1 MKELIDRS
9 NDQREL
15 IKLTQQN
22 ISDQEVNAVNAREL
36 HEFLGVGRKFNTWIK
51 DRIEKYG
58 FLENLDYV
66 IVENLSFPNPGNAKS
81 RSQVLKDYYISLD
94 MAKELSMVENNDKG
108 REARQYFIQ
117 CEKQLHRP
125 MSQLEMISVMA
136 SEMVKAQKQ
145 LEQVTADNAIQDQRL
160 DNIENNLQQ
169 KADLADRLADS
180 ALLLSATQM
189 GSVFG
194 LSAKAFN
201 QKLKEHKV
209 AYKTTYEDER
219 GITRTHFVFYAPY
232 KDAGLGKPVLWN
244 KRGGAFGTCLKF
256 YPSSV
261 AFFEEVFDMKANR
274 QVLESLL

>member
-1 MKELIDRS
+1 M
-9 NDQREL
+9 QEL
-15 IKLTQQN
+15 IKLSQQTIDN
-22 ISDQEVNAVNAREL
+22 REVNAVNAREL
-36 HEFLGVGRKFNTWIK
+36 HEFLGVRSRFNDWIRERISECGFIENQDFVSFTANSVKPRGGRPTK
-51 DRIEKYG
+51 E
-58 FLENLDYV
+58 
-66 IVENLSFPNPGNAKS
+66 
-81 RSQVLKDYYISLD
+81 YYISLD
-94 MAKELSMVENNDKG
+94 MAKHLAMLERNDKG
-108 REARQYFIQ
+108 FEARQYFIE

-201 QKLKEHKV
+201 QKLKEHRV